1 MFQRFQRF
9 QGHCSDGFRVLRR
22 TSLNIALGT
31 LGTIG
36 AFGAAAEA
44 QVSQPPIRILN
55 PTGQPTAG
63 DARMNQFED
72 PKGASWRVFAVD
84 SLPEAP
90 VVIAQV
96 GEVKQ
101 HNPPSTWSVHIK
113 NDGSLPANSV
123 TVVAAVVD
131 INGNI
136 KAIQPLPAIKNIKP
150 QSVQRRETRIRVTV
164 IAPTDRVVFY
174 LRETISE
181 SGSWS
186 ASESDVTALIRDA
199 AQRLPVP

>member
-1 MFQRFQRF
+1 
-9 QGHCSDGFRVLRR
+9 V
-22 TSLNIALGT
+22 A
-31 LGTIG
+31 
-36 AFGAAAEA
+36 
-44 QVSQPPIRILN
+44 
-55 PTGQPTAG
+55 
-63 DARMNQFED
+63 
-72 PKGASWRVFAVD
+72 
-84 SLPEAP
+84 
-90 VVIAQV
+90 
-96 GEVKQ
+96 
-101 HNPPSTWSVHIK
+101 
-113 NDGSLPANSV
+113 
-123 TVVAAVVD
+123 AAVVD

-181 SGSWS
+181 SGSWT